1 MVRTEW
7 PPRPR
12 LIITVGV
19 VIGLGVPLMFL
30 DSIAMQPGAVGLLIV
45 GNVAAVGLA
54 LLLTEGPW
62 RRAAAG
68 FTLTLAFWMALYS
81 TLNFVRWRSTIKT
94 IEWLKVRRIENA
106 KFWEERLDT
115 LPKLESP
122 PYRALARAKLEQRIS
137 SGNEFTDGI
146 LEERSEQ
153 ATEWRNGLLLSLTGS
168 VLCAAGATRH
178 LLARRAVCPQAWRV
192 GRNPR
197 LRRLTWRRGRNHP
210 VDNWKIGECDN
221 AKERGRGATCGR
233 YEDGRESTASRLFLV
248 EGLQDVEDS
257 RSQAEVSIGLRL
269 LPSLQNFLNGCN
281 ASARGAGL
289 SSCAEPAYDGIRSQN
304 PLNPA
309 RLNHRKLRVGV
320 TGHDCHCLE

>member
-19 VIGLGVPLMFL
+19 VIGLGVPLMFP
-30 DSIAMQPGAVGLLIV
+30 DSIAMQPDAVSLLIV
-45 GNVAAVGLA
+45 GNVAAVSMV
-54 LLLTEGPW
+54 LLLTQGPW

-68 FTLTLAFWMALYS
+68 FTLSLAFWMALYS
-81 TLNFVRWRSTIKT
+81 TLSLVRWRSTIKT
-94 IEWLKVRRIENA
+94 IEWLKVQRIENA

-122 PYRALARAKLEQRIS
+122 PYRALARAKLEQTIS

-153 ATEWRNGLLLSLTGS
+153 ATEWRNGFLLSLTGS

-197 LRRLTWRRGRNHP
+197 LRRLTWRRGRNQP

-221 AKERGRGATCGR
+221 AKERGRGTTCGR
-233 YEDGRESTASRLFLV
+233 YEDGRESMASRLFLV

-257 RSQAEVSIGLRL
+257 RSQAEVSIGPRL

-304 PLNPA
+304 PLDPA